1 MTATTTT
8 RKIATIDLTGT
19 PMIWITD
26 ADEYGNPT
34 GPADMIT
41 LDRGAEEGDAIT
53 AICKA
58 GWTILSR
65 RTDRFDSAGR
75 LVLDVAR
82 TDRVDT
88 SQLAEGDLVLNHD
101 MRIRLTDR
109 QEHDHGNGPLWSF
122 TGIVE
127 NADELRADRDHVT
140 TGLLRADGLWT
151 VQGNTLAKWTRILE
165 G

>member
-1 MTATTTT
+1 MTATTAT
-8 RKIATIDLTGT
+8 RKIATVDLTGT

-26 ADEYGNPT
+26 ADEHGNPT

-41 LDRGAEEGDAIT
+41 LDRGAEDGDAIT
-53 AICKA
+53 AICQA
-58 GWTILSR
+58 GWTILDR
-65 RTDRFDSAGR
+65 RTDGADRI
-75 LVLDVAR
+75 VLDIAR
-82 TDRVDT
+82 TERVDT
-88 SQLAEGDLVLNHD
+88 SQLAEGDLVWNYG
-101 MRIRLTDR
+101 MRIRLGAR
-109 QEHDHGNGPLWSF
+109 REHDHGTGPYWAF
-122 TGIVE
+122 EGVVE